1 MDLSFTFFVVLYLFF
16 LLHISADIKNVVTN
30 IVQLNNIINMKTFLI
45 IFVVL
50 MYLSTI
56 ALASEI
62 CNGQYFWYRC
72 IVTYPFILA
81 TFKIIG
87 IIRKYKKPVEIEL

>member
-1 MDLSFTFFVVLYLFF
+1 
-16 LLHISADIKNVVTN
+16 
-30 IVQLNNIINMKTFLI
+30 
-45 IFVVL
+45 